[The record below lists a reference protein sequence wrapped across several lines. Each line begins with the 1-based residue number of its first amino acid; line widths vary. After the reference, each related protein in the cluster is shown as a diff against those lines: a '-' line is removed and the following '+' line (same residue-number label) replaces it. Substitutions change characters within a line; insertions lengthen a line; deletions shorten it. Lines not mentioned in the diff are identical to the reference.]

1 MSLLMPKASHKH
13 TNFLSLVWVHAFFF
27 TVSPDQ
33 PDQQLDFCKNMLIL
47 NLMPA
52 RHFKRVG
59 TGATQVEEML
69 KKHLFGTFHS

>member
-1 MSLLMPKASHKH
+1 M
-13 TNFLSLVWVHAFFF
+13 F

-52 RHFKRVG
+52 RHFKPVG
-59 TGATQVEEML
+59 TGATQEEEIL
-69 KKHLFGTFHS
+69 KNICLEHSTVKQLKQQL

>member
-1 MSLLMPKASHKH
+1 M
-13 TNFLSLVWVHAFFF
+13 F

-52 RHFKRVG
+52 RHFKPVG
-59 TGATQVEEML
+59 TEATQEEEIL
-69 KKHLFGTFHS
+69 KKHLFGTSTVKQLKQQL